1 MKVSSLNFMPSRQS
15 LRGNSTSKFE
25 HESKEDLR
33 YFENEGVHDIK
44 KEESVHDIK
53 CKQELSGSRNASK
66 NKGVQDIKCK
76 NKLRWAGD
84 VVVGVKLVL
93 LVAMMGAMS
102 PQKPGMLWSLR
113 SSLSKWTRWEEC
125 ILFHLH
131 AFQQGQCLRKSR
143 GRCGGHEADHE
154 GVVHGIVRS
163 GFAGVVFLLG
173 DLQA

>member
-25 HESKEDLR
+25 HESKDDLR

-113 SSLSKWTRWEEC
+113 SSLSKWTR
-125 ILFHLH
+125 
-131 AFQQGQCLRKSR
+131 
-143 GRCGGHEADHE
+143 
-154 GVVHGIVRS
+154 
-163 GFAGVVFLLG
+163 
-173 DLQA
+173 